1 MNRRGIARPSEE
13 DAAGTEKTRPVAP
26 QALGL
31 PVAGMTC
38 ATCAGRVE
46 RALGRVPGVTSA
58 RVNLTTERV
67 AVEGTAPLPAL
78 IEAVE
83 KAGYAV
89 PEARFDLGIAG
100 MTCATCAG
108 RVERALRRLPGVLE
122 AQVNLASER
131 AMVRAVAGVEEAALA
146 AAIQRAGYTLR
157 ESTPEVR
164 AAEGGRERRDL
175 LLAALLSLPFFL
187 GMIGMAFGR
196 DWMPGG
202 WVQLALAAPV
212 QFWLGARF
220 YRAGWAALRAGTGN
234 MDLLVALGTS
244 AAFGLSLWGLLRGWH
259 HLYFEAS
266 AVVILFILLGKYL
279 EARARRATGAAIEAL
294 LALRPRDARRL
305 SGGAEEE
312 VPAAALVLGDRVVVR
327 PGERIPADGRI
338 EAGEAGIDESA
349 LTGESRSVARGPGDA
364 VSTGTIALDGRLVVE
379 VRAVGA
385 ETVLARTAAL
395 VAAAQASRAP
405 VQRLVDR
412 VSAAFVPAVIGIAT
426 LTLVGWLLAGAGAE
440 AAVLRAT
447 AVLVIA
453 CPCALGLATP
463 AAIMAGTGAAARAG
477 ILIRDAEAIE
487 RAGTITLVAFDKT
500 GTLTEGRP
508 RLAAI
513 ATAPGVTEAETLRLA
528 GALQAGSEHPLARAV
543 LDRAGPNLP
552 QVADFRALP
561 GRGVA
566 GTVEDRALLLGS
578 PRLLAESGADPSGLA
593 APARMTPAWL
603 IEGQRALA
611 LLAFEDTE
619 RSGAAGA
626 VAGLARMGAKTA
638 MLSGDSPD
646 VAAAVAARL
655 GITEAAAGLLPADKA
670 GRIAAWRTAGERVAM
685 VGDGVND
692 APALAAADLGIAM
705 GSGTDIAIQ
714 AAGITLL
721 RPDPAL
727 VPAALAVTRRTLRTI
742 RQNLGWAF
750 GYNLIGL
757 PLAAAGLLSPM
768 LAGAAMAFSSVSVLA
783 NALLLAR
790 WRP

>member
-1 MNRRGIARPSEE
+1 MGRQELRFPGQE
-13 DAAGTEKTRPVAP
+13 DAAGAEKTRGPAP
-26 QALGL
+26 QTLSL
-31 PVAGMTC
+31 PIGGMSC
-38 ATCAGRVE
+38 ATCAKRVE
-46 RALGRVPGVTSA
+46 RALGRVAGIASA
-58 RVNLTTERV
+58 RVNLATER
-67 AVEGTAPLPAL
+67 AAIEGTAPLATL
-78 IEAVE
+78 IEAVG

-89 PEARFDLGIAG
+89 PEGRFELGIAG

-131 AMVRAVAGVEEAALA
+131 ASVRAVAGTEEAALA
-146 AAIQRAGYTLR
+146 EAIRRAGYSLR
-157 ESTPEVR
+157 DSAPEAR

-175 LLAALLSLPFFL
+175 LLAALLSLPFLL
-187 GMIGMAFGR
+187 GMIGMGFGQ

-294 LALRPRDARRL
+294 LALRPRTARRL
-305 SGGAEEE
+305 ADGVEEE
-312 VPAAALVLGDRVVVR
+312 VPAASLAVGDRVVVR
-327 PGERIPADGRI
+327 PGERIPADGRV
-338 EAGEAGIDESA
+338 EEGEAGIDESA
-349 LTGESRSVARGPGDA
+349 LTGESRAVARGPGDA
-364 VSTGTIALDGRLVVE
+364 VATGTIALDGRLVVE

-412 VSAAFVPAVIGIAT
+412 VSAVFVPVVAGIAA
-426 LTLVGWLLAGAGAE
+426 LTLIGWLLAGAGAE
-440 AAVLRAT
+440 AAVLHAV

-487 RAGTITLVAFDKT
+487 RAGAITLVAFDKT

-513 ATAPGVTEAETLRLA
+513 ATAPGVTEAEALRLA

-543 LDRAGPNLP
+543 LDRARPDLP
-552 QVADFRALP
+552 PVTGFRALP

-566 GTVEDRALLLGS
+566 GTVEGRALLFGS
-578 PRLLAESGADPSGLA
+578 PRLLGESGADPAGLA
-593 APARMTPAWL
+593 APATMTPAWL
-603 IEGQRALA
+603 IEEGRVLA

-619 RSGAAGA
+619 RPHAAEA
-626 VAGLARMGAKTA
+626 VASLARMGQKAA
-638 MLSGDSPD
+638 MLSGDSPE

-655 GITEAAAGLLPADKA
+655 GIADVAAGLLPADKA
-670 GRIAAWRTAGERVAM
+670 GRVAAWRAAGERVAM

-705 GSGTDIAIQ
+705 GSGTDIAVQ

-757 PLAAAGLLSPM
+757 PLAAFGLLSPL
-768 LAGAAMAFSSVSVLA
+768 LAGAAMALSSVSVLA
-783 NALLLAR
+783 NALRLAR
-790 WRP
+790 WKP